1 MPEENN
7 NQPATPPINYE
18 EHLDWFRVF
27 VFIILPI
34 QFIGNL
40 SVIYEY
46 IRDFNQYDLS
56 YIIVVLTAAAIT
68 LVSIAIVF
76 WASIKQKPIGYKVI
90 WFYSIFIAIYQ
101 IYSFFSLYLYE
112 IKKVDLNLANEIVS
126 NYLFSDIITVI
137 GFTLVAIINLIY
149 FSHRKFLFGIPD
161 EKSIPPES
169 KEEE

>member
-34 QFIGNL
+34 QFIAN
-40 SVIYEY
+40 INIFQRY
-46 IRDFNQYDLS
+46 IREFNEYNPIYAFIVLFVAILS
-56 YIIVVLTAAAIT
+56 L
-68 LVSIAIVF
+68 LSIAIVII
-76 WASIKQKPIGYKVI
+76 ASVKQKPIGYKVI